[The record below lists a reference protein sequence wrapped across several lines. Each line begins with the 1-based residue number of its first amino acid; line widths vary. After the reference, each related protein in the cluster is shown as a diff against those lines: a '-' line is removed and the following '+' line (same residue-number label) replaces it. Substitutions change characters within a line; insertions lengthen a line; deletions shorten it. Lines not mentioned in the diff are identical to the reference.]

1 MENKRSKTRICLGAF
16 CALMLCLM
24 SATATFAANGI
35 CEQATVT
42 SVGAFNTGDAV
53 KVRNDEGI
61 AFTGWPIGGEI
72 WVTLHPD
79 NADAMLATALTAMS
93 LGKQV
98 TVVAPGN
105 SYSNWGLVTQVFL
118 NN

>member
-1 MENKRSKTRICLGAF
+1 MEIRSNKAKVGFGAF
-16 CALMLCLM
+16 CMVLLFLM
-24 SATATFAANGI
+24 SATVTFAANGI
-35 CEQATVT
+35 CEKATVVA
-42 SVGAFNTGDAV
+42 VGAKNDANSV

-61 AFTGWPIGGEI
+61 PFTGWAVGESI

-93 LGKQV
+93 LGKQI

-105 SYSNWGLVTQVFL
+105 SYSNWGLVTQIFL

>member
-1 MENKRSKTRICLGAF
+1 VKIGFGTL
-16 CALMLCLM
+16 CAVMLFLM
-24 SATATFAANGI
+24 SVTATFAALGEI

-42 SVGAFNTGDAV
+42 SVGAFNTGNSI
-53 KVRNDEGI
+53 KVRNDAGEP
-61 AFTGWPIGGEI
+61 FTGWAAGAEI

-98 TVVAPGN
+98 TVVSPGN
-105 SYSNWGLVTQVFL
+105 SYSNWGFATQVYL